1 MRIHEIN
8 IDNRLF
14 TLEVGDI
21 DDRFQGEGIF
31 QIVVLYVNSIQGGKK
46 ELLNTTFGSEIF
58 LSEFCYKIDELPFL
72 KKLKGLNILIDWL
85 KFNLEPVLVQR
96 SMKIEKIMKNIKQ

>member
-58 LSEFCYKIDELPFL
+58 F
-72 KKLKGLNILIDWL
+72 
-85 KFNLEPVLVQR
+85 
-96 SMKIEKIMKNIKQ
+96 